1 MTKVDIL
8 IPTYNVEETIEQS
21 LSTVL
26 NQDGVDYNIFIL
38 DDCSTDDT
46 LSKVESFFNS
56 RSFKGKLSIEKNEK
70 NQGIGLNRNRL
81 IEMAESE
88 LCCWFDADD
97 YMLPNKL
104 IKQVDYFNKNPSCNF
119 LATEMFAKFSN
130 SSCVI
135 EFPNKSFIVN
145 NLTLEKIKTSNCI
158 NNPTVMFRPERV
170 VELGGYKDM
179 RAEEDWD
186 LWRRVYENGGVIN
199 SLPHKLL
206 LYTLPEGWPNHHAH
220 GKGGS

>member
-8 IPTYNVEETIEQS
+8 IPTYNVEGTIEKS
-21 LSTVL
+21 LDTVL
-26 NQDGVDYNIFIL
+26 IQNEVDFNIFIL

-46 LSKVESFFNS
+46 LKKVESYFSSKNL
-56 RSFKGKLSIEKNEK
+56 KGRLVIEKNKK
-70 NQGIGLNRNRL
+70 NQGIGLNRNKL

-97 YMLPNKL
+97 YMLPDKL
-104 IKQVDYFNKNPSCNF
+104 SKQVCHFHKNPSCEF
-119 LATEMFAKFSN
+119 LATEMFAKFPNSN
-130 SSCVI
+130 HVI
-135 EFPNKSFIVN
+135 EFPNKAFVVN

-158 NNPTVMFRPERV
+158 NNPTVMFRPERIA
-170 VELGGYKDM
+170 ELGGYKDM

>member
-1 MTKVDIL
+1 MTVVDIL
-8 IPTYNVEETIEQS
+8 IPTYNVGETIEQS
-21 LSTVL
+21 LATAL
-26 NQDGVDYNIFIL
+26 NQKGVDYNIFIL

-46 LSKVESFFNS
+46 LKKVEFYFNS
-56 RSFKGKLSIEKNEK
+56 HSFKGKLSIEKNEK

-97 YMLPNKL
+97 YMLPQKL
-104 IKQVDYFNKNPSCNF
+104 HKQVNYFKENSSCCF
-119 LATEMFAKFSN
+119 LATEMFAKFTN
-130 SSCVI
+130 SSHVI
-135 EFPNKSFIVN
+135 EFPNKAFVVN

-186 LWRRVYENGGVIN
+186 LWRRVYEEGGSIK
-199 SLPHKLL
+199 SLPQKLL
-206 LYTLPEGWPNHHAH
+206 LYTLPDGWPNHHSH